1 MLMSHDLAQE
11 QALVLELMP
20 GLVLDQAE
28 QRRPQVRPEDS
39 LSPLYFAWKIS
50 VLQAL
55 F

>member
-11 QALVLELMP
+11 QALVL
-20 GLVLDQAE
+20 DQAE
-28 QRRPQVRPEDS
+28 QRRHQARPEDS